1 MELPYHRVM
10 AQCDFLN
17 GDQVGRTID
26 GLGHSLARSIGL
38 VMSPVG
44 PNWER
49 SLRSPKTAWMDP
61 RAKQRARSCLGK
73 QLV

>member
-1 MELPYHRVM
+1 MCVSRSIDRACIRLLELSFHKMM

-17 GDQVGRTID
+17 DDQVGRTLD

-49 SLRSPKTAWMDP
+49 SLRYP
-61 RAKQRARSCLGK
+61 
-73 QLV
+73 